1 MFKSR
6 LQELC
11 QQRRWAPPTY
21 TVQREGPSHTPRFSA
36 TVAVNGAEFHSPDED
51 AGAFTAKKAQDLAAM
66 VAFDHLS
73 ALPPPPPPPQYVKHF
88 APPASVTPPPPS
100 AGSGGNGGDENRTIW
115 VGDLQYWMDENYLH
129 SCFGPSGEVS

>member
-73 ALPPPPPPPQYVKHF
+73 ALPPPPPPPQ
-88 APPASVTPPPPS
+88 PGES
-100 AGSGGNGGDENRTIW
+100 ATDYPLLSFLPCPRVHVRPRTWVWCLSFQFLLEYFLRNWVPVQDLGNI
-115 VGDLQYWMDENYLH
+115 
-129 SCFGPSGEVS
+129 

>member
-21 TVQREGPSHTPRFSA
+21 TVRHEGPPHTPRFHA

-51 AGAFTAKKAQDLAAM
+51 AGAGTAKKAQDLAAM
-66 VAFDHLS
+66 AAFEHLS
-73 ALPPPPPPPQYVKHF
+73 ALPPPPPPPQ
-88 APPASVTPPPPS
+88 P
-100 AGSGGNGGDENRTIW
+100 
-115 VGDLQYWMDENYLH
+115 
-129 SCFGPSGEVS
+129 GESQIIP